1 MENLETVKVS
11 KKELLRAANEKLE
24 KLEKELTQEKSYKEM
39 YSRLNSEKENEIEEI
54 HNLLDGIEGVISKEK
69 DSYNKNKL
77 VTRVVSLV
85 LVLSKK

>member
-1 MENLETVKVS
+1 
-11 KKELLRAANEKLE
+11 
-24 KLEKELTQEKSYKEM
+24 M

-85 LVLSKK
+85 LVLSKNNFR

>member
-11 KKELLRAANEKLE
+11 KKELLRVANEKLE
-24 KLEKELTQEKSYKEM
+24 KLEKELTQEKSYKVL
-39 YSRLNSEKENEIEEI
+39 YSNLNQERENEIEEI
-54 HNLLDGIEGVISKEK
+54 HNLLDGVEGVISREK

-77 VTRVVSLV
+77 LTRVVSLI